1 VDAFVYLQ
9 VRPGRVEDVLV
20 SLRATHGVRAAMT
33 VLGDWDIMA
42 ATHGP
47 DLLSIAETVV
57 RRIHRIEGVERTA
70 TAPVVPGDVL
80 GFAGGGLRTPV
91 PMQQQA
97 DACFVHVRAQ
107 PGAATGLVE
116 AIAGLED
123 VSAVAMVAGEWDVI
137 AEIPYPWEQA
147 ARVIV
152 DRILALPGALA
163 TKTLVS
169 LPHLEPEDE
178 DRDQFSAWS

>member
-1 VDAFVYLQ
+1 VDAFVYLH
-9 VRPGRVEDVLV
+9 VRPGRVEDVVVQLQ
-20 SLRATHGVRAAMT
+20 AMHGVRAAAT
-33 VLGDWDIMA
+33 VIGDWDVMA

-47 DLLSIAETVV
+47 DLQSIAETVV
-57 RRIHRIEGVERTA
+57 RRIHRIDGVERTA
-70 TAPVVPGDVL
+70 TATVVPGDVL

-91 PMQQQA
+91 PMQQQG
-97 DACFVHVRAQ
+97 DACFVHVRAE
-107 PGAATGLVE
+107 PGAAMRLLE
-116 AIAGLED
+116 AIAALED
-123 VSAVAMVAGEWDVI
+123 VSAVAMVSGEYDVI

-152 DRILALPGALA
+152 ERILTLPGVLA

-169 LPHLEPEDE
+169 LPHLKPDDE